1 MGKRKKTLSK
11 DKIDFIKNNYNRF
24 SSKELAEHLNVNAS
38 TIVKYLSQVLS
49 KHELEERRIENTKK
63 SLKKRTETYR
73 FTSKDLDIISKYSG
87 LVYGNELHKILSELG
102 LRKMGRSKFEILLNE
117 TNFVSKKRNEDYRL
131 FIDGNSNNFD
141 LDNLILISKDVYN
154 WLYHNDMLNLQGDPL
169 LAAIKLAEYKTSF
182 NKKRRDFNMQSRDI
196 YGVPLEPRE
205 PKVIAMTWDNEPIYE
220 GEYVYETPYGEY
232 VKEEDLSR
240 WINDT
245 LGRPRELWREDS
257 WQNL

>member
-63 SLKKRTETYR
+63 SLKKRTETYK
-73 FTSKDLDIISKYSG
+73 FTSKDLNIISKYSG
-87 LVYGNELHKILSELG
+87 LVYGYELHKILNELG
-102 LRKMGRSKFEILLNE
+102 LRKMGRSKFDILLNE
-117 TNFVSKKRNEDYRL
+117 TNFVSKKCNENYRL

-141 LDNLILISKDVYN
+141 FDNIILVPKDVSQ
-154 WLYHNDMLNLQGDPL
+154 WLRQNDMLNLQGDPL

-182 NKKRRDFNMQSRDI
+182 NKKWRN
-196 YGVPLEPRE
+196 
-205 PKVIAMTWDNEPIYE
+205 
-220 GEYVYETPYGEY
+220 
-232 VKEEDLSR
+232 
-240 WINDT
+240 INA
-245 LGRPRELWREDS
+245 E
-257 WQNL
+257 